1 MAKVK
6 KLKTKEELFK
16 EYTKINDKL
25 LKLHSNLRDLG
36 IETHHMSLVML
47 PDKDGSV
54 AHSLSVLGNSQLL
67 AYGIVKG
74 YDRMGNFS
82 DVFNLQKGIDISI
95 KHILNE
101 K

>member
-1 MAKVK
+1 MTKVK
-6 KLKTKEELFK
+6 KLKAKEELFK

-25 LKLHSNLRDLG
+25 LKLNSKCRDLG
-36 IETHHMSLVML
+36 VETHYISLIML
-47 PDKDGSV
+47 PNKDGSV

-74 YDRMGNFS
+74 YDRMGNLS